1 LTLEEKGHGRI
12 TTHQVRVVDVEA
24 QSIQMP
30 FARAVLSIT
39 RTAQCTKPGSMPTT
53 GTRTFITSLDP
64 ASTTAL
70 RFAQVVRSHWGIENK
85 IHWKRDAQWGE
96 DQPRLRSAPNA
107 QFLAILR
114 GALLTLLDAP
124 CPELFAK
131 HRRLPAQALRLIT
144 SPLKLK

>member
-1 LTLEEKGHGRI
+1 LTLEEKSHGRI
-12 TTHQVRVVDVEA
+12 TTHQVRVVEVEA

-30 FARAVLSIT
+30 FARAVISIT
-39 RTAQCTKPGSMPTT
+39 RTAQSTKPDSKPIT
-53 GTRTFITSLDP
+53 GTRIFITSLDP
-64 ASTTAL
+64 SSTSAL
-70 RFAQVVRSHWGIENK
+70 RFAQIVRGHWGIENK

-96 DQPRLRSAPNA
+96 DQPRLRSAKNA

-131 HRRLPAQALRLIT
+131 HRHRPAQALRLIT